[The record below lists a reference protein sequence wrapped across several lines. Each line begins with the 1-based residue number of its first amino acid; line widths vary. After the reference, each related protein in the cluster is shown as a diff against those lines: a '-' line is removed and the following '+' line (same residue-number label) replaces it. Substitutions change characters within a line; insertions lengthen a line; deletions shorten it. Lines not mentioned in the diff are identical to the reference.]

1 MTINDTR
8 LTLDPRIGEIVLKLI
23 ELENPD
29 RDFHVVIIACPVEDD
44 GKLGQPAFVTS
55 LMPEDTEQLLIQIA
69 GNFALMKKPPIID
82 GVHVSEN

>member
-1 MTINDTR
+1 MSINNNQ
-8 LTLDPRIGEIVLKLI
+8 LTLDPRIGDAVCKII

-69 GNFALMKKPPIID
+69 GNFAMMTKPPTID
-82 GVHVSEN
+82 GIHVADN